1 MIESGLEK
9 QSRALKVC
17 FEFLLDLYISFNV
30 CFACMY
36 ASLLDVRRDEK
47 GASDALELELRR
59 VVNHHV
65 GAGNPMWVLY
75 KSNKSS

>member
-1 MIESGLEK
+1 
-9 QSRALKVC
+9 
-17 FEFLLDLYISFNV
+17 
-30 CFACMY
+30 MY
-36 ASLLDVRRDEK
+36 VSLLDVRRDEK
-47 GASDALELELRR
+47 GASDPLELELRR